1 MKICSSLR
9 YQVSG
14 WVFCFFTEEYL
25 EPFKGLKISCSG
37 SFVCETEEASKI
49 LERIKQER
57 SEASRTDGG
66 HRAGRVSTGLLFCAH
81 IKVPLCDWQ
90 PPFWPVV
97 RRGLG
102 GSRKKIC
109 LLVHPC
115 AVYVQ
120 VRGDTCTAVWLRAG
134 PSPCVACSACSL
146 VLYSS
151 LLFPSFGWAR
161 GSHVNV
167 KICSVTYSPRCTRL
181 IAGAAM
187 PKSLFMGFV
196 AN

>member
-25 EPFKGLKISCSG
+25 EPFKGLKISCNG

-57 SEASRTDGG
+57 SEASQTDGG
-66 HRAGRVSTGLLFCAH
+66 HRAGSVSNGLLFCAH

-109 LLVHPC
+109 LLVHP
-115 AVYVQ
+115 VQ
-120 VRGDTCTAVWLRAG
+120 CMCRSEEILAQWYGLQQDL
-134 PSPCVACSACSL
+134 PL
-146 VLYSS
+146 VLLALLALLSSTHPCFS
-151 LLFPSFGWAR
+151 LL
-161 GSHVNV
+161 
-167 KICSVTYSPRCTRL
+167 L
-181 IAGAAM
+181 AGQEEAM
-187 PKSLFMGFV
+187 
-196 AN
+196 